1 MTINLSVGISSNDQR
16 LYYDQQTFL
25 KLVNDTHEKT
35 RLSIFFGQHFCEVK
49 RCETLILK

>member
-35 RLSIFFGQHFCEVK
+35 RLSVCDFSLAYTFAK
-49 RCETLILK
+49 